1 MKRLYRSN
9 RNVMIA
15 GVCGGIAEYFNVDP
29 VIVRV
34 IAVMLFF
41 AGGSALLAYILGII
55 IIPKEPYTLA
65 QEKKGD
71 EQGETLPPAP
81 APRPTAPTPGTGM
94 LIGGLIMIAMGVIFS
109 MRSIP
114 FMRHYYWWFWD
125 HAWHFFWPAVI
136 IVVGFVMILKGM
148 HKDSESEQK

>member
-9 RNVMIA
+9 KNTMIA

-34 IAVMLFF
+34 LAVMLFF

-55 IIPKEPYTLA
+55 IIPKEPYQLA
-65 QEKKGD
+65 DEKKTD
-71 EQGETLPPAP
+71 EQGNPVSPAPLQRPLPPP
-81 APRPTAPTPGTGM
+81 PGTGM

-136 IVVGFVMILKGM
+136 IVIGFVMIIKGM
-148 HKDSESEQK
+148 HKDESPE